1 MRIFRHFNRL
11 PAEAR
16 GAVIAVG
23 NFDGVHRGHQ
33 AVIGEAGRIAHTAGR
48 PWAVMTFEPHP
59 RNVFKPDTAPFRLT
73 PLRAKAREIA
83 ALGVDH
89 LVVLRFNRAF
99 SRMPAEAFVHD
110 VIVRGLAAH
119 HVVCGYD
126 FAFGHGRTGT
136 PEFLLH
142 MGKSEGFGFTCVPQL
157 KDGEGEGFS
166 STRARECLVNGDP
179 SGATHVLGRPFEI
192 EGRVVAGDRRGRT
205 IGFPTVNVRL
215 GQFLRPAT
223 GVYATRIGIEEKGKT
238 VWRDGVANLGYRPTF
253 ADADIGLEAH
263 IFDFSGDLYGRRVRV
278 ALVDHLRP
286 EKKFDGLD
294 DLKRQIAEDSQQ
306 ARRILARA

>member
-1 MRIFRHFNRL
+1 
-11 PAEAR
+11 
-16 GAVIAVG
+16 
-23 NFDGVHRGHQ
+23 
-33 AVIGEAGRIAHTAGR
+33 
-48 PWAVMTFEPHP
+48 MTFEPHP

-73 PLRAKAREIA
+73 PLRVKAREIA

-99 SRMPAEAFVHD
+99 SQMPAEAFVHD
-110 VIVRGLAAH
+110 VIVKGLGAH

-142 MGKSEGFGFTCVPQL
+142 MGKSEGFGFTCVPQM

-192 EGRVVAGDRRGRT
+192 EGRVVVGDRRGRT
-205 IGFPTVNVRL
+205 IGYPTVNLRL
-215 GQFLRPAT
+215 GDFLRPAT
-223 GVYATRIGIEEKGKT
+223 GVYATRIGIEDNGKT
-238 VWRDGVANLGYRPTF
+238 IWHDGVANLGYKPTF
-253 ADADIGLEAH
+253 AGADIGLEAH
-263 IFDFSGDLYGRRVRV
+263 IFDFEADLYGRRVRV

-286 EKKFDGLD
+286 EQKFDGLEQ
-294 DLKRQIAEDSQQ
+294 LKKQIAEDSER
-306 ARRILARA
+306 ARRILARP